1 MEKKMWRVEQKISEI
16 PKRKRVAAYA
26 RVSVESARMQHSL
39 SAQVSYYSSLIQ
51 KNPAWKYAGVY
62 ADYGISGTKIAKRK
76 EFQRM
81 LADAEAGNIDIILTK
96 SIQRFAR
103 NTVDLLKTV
112 RHLKEI
118 GVEVWF
124 EKENIRSLS
133 GDGELMLT
141 ILASFAQEESRS
153 ISDNIKWRFQK
164 KYEKG
169 IPHAKFFIYGYR
181 WKDRELVIQKEEA
194 AIVRKVFYSYLAGKT
209 RRAIHRELANTG
221 VHTMYGNLF
230 QDSTIKQMLQN
241 PAYKGTLV
249 IQKTFVIDPIT
260 KHQVINRGEKNKY
273 VVENHHE
280 AIIDADT
287 FNQVQEEMARR
298 KEAGKRRGGYA
309 RNYLNTSCFTGI
321 IKCGI
326 CGKSYIHNIRKY
338 KGKPSEYWSCL
349 SNKEKAEKRCGAYG
363 AIPQPALERACTSVL
378 GMATFDEDEFLQ
390 RVEKIVVPAYHSL
403 IFYLKDGTVIKQ
415 PWKSTALKDMWTE
428 KRKKEMQQRMAQY
441 RKSGRSSRYSAFS
454 ERIFCPTCDVKF
466 VRCLETRK
474 NRKVAYWRSRNKHK
488 CVHISGIRE
497 DWMKET
503 AAALLGESTFDEQ
516 IFREQVERIEVQ
528 KNRTLL
534 FRFYSGENKEVK
546 LP

>member
-16 PKRKRVAAYA
+16 PKWKRVAAYA

-103 NTVDLLKTV
+103 NTVDLLNTV

-124 EKENIRSLS
+124 EKENIRSMS

-169 IPHAKFFIYGYR
+169 IPHANFFIYGYR
-181 WKDRELVIQKEEA
+181 WKDGELVIQKEEA

-298 KEAGKRRGGYA
+298 KEAGKQHGGYA

-390 RVEKIVVPAYHSL
+390 RVEKIGVPAYHSL

-488 CVHISGIRE
+488 CVHISGIQE
-497 DWMKET
+497 DWLKKK

-516 IFREQVERIEVQ
+516 KFREQVEWIEVQ

-534 FRFYSGENKEVK
+534 FRFYSRENKEVQ

>member
-1 MEKKMWRVEQKISEI
+1 MEKKMWKIEQKVTEIS
-16 PKRKRVAAYA
+16 KRKRVAAYA
-26 RVSVESARMQHSL
+26 RVSVESERMQHSL
-39 SAQVSYYSSLIQ
+39 SAQISYYSSLIQ
-51 KNPAWKYAGVY
+51 KNPAWEYARVY
-62 ADYGISGTKIAKRK
+62 ADYGITGTKIIKRK

-81 LADAEAGNIDIILTK
+81 LADAEARKIDIILTK

-181 WKDRELVIQKEEA
+181 WEDGELVIQNEEA
-194 AIVRKVFYSYLAGKT
+194 AIVRRVFKGYLAGKT
-209 RRAIHRELANTG
+209 RRDIQRELANIG
-221 VHTMYGNLF
+221 AHTMYGNLF

-241 PAYKGTLV
+241 PVYKGNLV

-260 KHQVINRGEKNKY
+260 KHQVINHGEKDKY

-280 AIIDADT
+280 AIIDAAT
-287 FNQVQEEMARR
+287 FNQVQEEMAWR
-298 KEAGKRRGGYA
+298 KEAGKQRGGYA
-309 RNYLNTSCFTGI
+309 RNFLNTSCFTGI

-349 SNKEKAEKRCGAYG
+349 SNKGKAEERCGAYG
-363 AIPQPALERACTSVL
+363 AIPQPALERACMSAL
-378 GMATFDEDEFLQ
+378 EMAIFDKTEFLQ

-403 IFYLKDGTVIKQ
+403 LFYLKDGKVIKQ
-415 PWKSTALKDMWTE
+415 PWKSTALKDMWME
-428 KRKKEMQQRMAQY
+428 KRKEQVQQRMVQY
-441 RKSGRSSRYSAFS
+441 RKSGLSSRYSAFS

-474 NRKVAYWRSRNKHK
+474 NRRVAYWRSRNKHK
-488 CVHISGIRE
+488 CVHTSGIQE
-497 DWMKET
+497 DWLKKT

-516 IFREQVERIEVQ
+516 KFREQVEWIEVQ

-534 FRFYSGENKEVK
+534 FRFYSGENKEVQ
-546 LP
+546 LS

>member
-124 EKENIRSLS
+124 EKENIRSMS

-298 KEAGKRRGGYA
+298 KEAGKQRGGYA

-497 DWMKET
+497 DWMKEM

>member
-124 EKENIRSLS
+124 EKENIRSMS

-298 KEAGKRRGGYA
+298 KEAGKQRGGYA

-488 CVHISGIRE
+488 CVYISGIRE

>member
-1 MEKKMWRVEQKISEI
+1 MWRVEQKISEI
-16 PKRKRVAAYA
+16 PKWKRVAAYA

-39 SAQVSYYSSLIQ
+39 SAQASYYSSLIQ

-96 SIQRFAR
+96 SIPRFAR
-103 NTVDLLKTV
+103 NTVDLLNTV

-124 EKENIRSLS
+124 EKENIRSMS

-169 IPHAKFFIYGYR
+169 IPHANFFIYGYR
-181 WKDRELVIQKEEA
+181 WKDGELVIQKEEA

-298 KEAGKRRGGYA
+298 KEAGKQHGGYA

-390 RVEKIVVPAYHSL
+390 RVEKIGVPAYHSL

-528 KNRTLL
+528 KNRTLV
-534 FRFYSGENKEVK
+534 FRFYSGKNKEVK

>member
-124 EKENIRSLS
+124 EKENIRSMS

-194 AIVRKVFYSYLAGKT
+194 AIVRKIFYSYLAGKT

-298 KEAGKRRGGYA
+298 KEAGKQRGGYA

-390 RVEKIVVPAYHSL
+390 RVEEIVVPAYHSL
-403 IFYLKDGTVIKQ
+403 IFYLKDRTVIKQ

>member
-1 MEKKMWRVEQKISEI
+1 MWRVEQKISEI

-124 EKENIRSLS
+124 EKENIRSMS

-298 KEAGKRRGGYA
+298 KEAGKQRGGYA

-488 CVHISGIRE
+488 CVYISGIRE

>member
-16 PKRKRVAAYA
+16 LKWKRVAAYA

-103 NTVDLLKTV
+103 NTVDLLNTV

-124 EKENIRSLS
+124 EKENIRSMS

-169 IPHAKFFIYGYR
+169 IPHANFFIYGYR
-181 WKDRELVIQKEEA
+181 WKDGELVIQKEEA

-298 KEAGKRRGGYA
+298 KEAGKQHGGYA

-474 NRKVAYWRSRNKHK
+474 NRRVAYWRSRNKHK
-488 CVHISGIRE
+488 CVHTSGIQE
-497 DWMKET
+497 DWLKKK

-516 IFREQVERIEVQ
+516 KFREQVEWIEVQ

-534 FRFYSGENKEVK
+534 FRFYSRENKEVQ

>member
-124 EKENIRSLS
+124 EKENIRSMS

-273 VVENHHE
+273 VVENHHA

-298 KEAGKRRGGYA
+298 KEAGKQRGGYA

>member
-16 PKRKRVAAYA
+16 PKWKRVAAYA

-39 SAQVSYYSSLIQ
+39 LAQASYYSSLIQ

-96 SIQRFAR
+96 SIPRFAR
-103 NTVDLLKTV
+103 NTVDLLNTV

-124 EKENIRSLS
+124 EKENIRSMS

-169 IPHAKFFIYGYR
+169 IPHANFFIYGYR
-181 WKDRELVIQKEEA
+181 WKDGELVIQKEEA

-298 KEAGKRRGGYA
+298 KEAGKQHGGYA

-390 RVEKIVVPAYHSL
+390 RVEKIGVPAYHSL

-466 VRCLETRK
+466 VRCLGNT
-474 NRKVAYWRSRNKHK
+474 
-488 CVHISGIRE
+488 
-497 DWMKET
+497 
-503 AAALLGESTFDEQ
+503 
-516 IFREQVERIEVQ
+516 
-528 KNRTLL
+528 
-534 FRFYSGENKEVK
+534 
-546 LP
+546 

>member
-39 SAQVSYYSSLIQ
+39 SAQASYYSSLIQ

-124 EKENIRSLS
+124 EKENIRSMS

-273 VVENHHE
+273 VVENHHA

-298 KEAGKRRGGYA
+298 KEAGKQHGGYA

-390 RVEKIVVPAYHSL
+390 RVEKIGVPAYHSL

>member
-16 PKRKRVAAYA
+16 PKWKRVAAYA
-26 RVSVESARMQHSL
+26 RVSVESARIQHSL
-39 SAQVSYYSSLIQ
+39 SAQASYYSSLIQ

-103 NTVDLLKTV
+103 NTVDLLNTV

-124 EKENIRSLS
+124 EKENIRSMS

-169 IPHAKFFIYGYR
+169 IPHANFFIYGYR
-181 WKDRELVIQKEEA
+181 WKDGELVIQKEEA

-298 KEAGKRRGGYA
+298 KEAGKQHGGYA

-474 NRKVAYWRSRNKHK
+474 NRRVAYWRSRNKHK
-488 CVHISGIRE
+488 CVHTSGIQE
-497 DWMKET
+497 DWLKKK

-516 IFREQVERIEVQ
+516 KFREQVEWIEVQ

-534 FRFYSGENKEVK
+534 FRFYSRENKEVQ